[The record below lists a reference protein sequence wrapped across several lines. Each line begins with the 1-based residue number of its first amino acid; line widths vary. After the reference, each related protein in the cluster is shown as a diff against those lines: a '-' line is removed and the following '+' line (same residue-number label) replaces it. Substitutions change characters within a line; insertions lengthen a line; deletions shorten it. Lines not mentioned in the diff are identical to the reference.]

1 MASGRFAR
9 GLLVMP
15 KCEAPVGRRAVTL
28 LFAGILIV
36 AGCSSSAY
44 AEVAPSAAYVISDQE
59 GYGLLECLTGKDDCG
74 KIVADSWCAAH
85 GHGAARAFGRAD
97 DVTAST
103 DVAATGASIRPDAA
117 IVACVD

>member
-1 MASGRFAR
+1 
-9 GLLVMP
+9 MP
-15 KCEAPVGRRAVTL
+15 KFEAPVGRRAFAPL
-28 LFAGILIV
+28 LVGVLIV
-36 AGCSSSAY
+36 AGYAGGAY
-44 AEVAPSAAYVISDQE
+44 AEAGHSAAYVISDQE

-103 DVAATGASIRPDAA
+103 DAKASGASIEPGAA
-117 IVACVD
+117 IVACME